1 MAQEKSPANKQ
12 ILKRRHVRN
21 VETCCLFSKLPIFPA
36 KLVTSEN
43 VPAVLTCHK
52 ISVLFDLIYLLE
64 IFVYQ
69 YICLYVK
76 L

>member
-1 MAQEKSPANKQ
+1 MAQEKSPANKL
-12 ILKRRHVRN
+12 ILIRRHVRS

-52 ISVLFDLIYLLE
+52 FLCYLISYIY
-64 IFVYQ
+64 
-69 YICLYVK
+69 
-76 L
+76 